1 MTFRVAEL
9 EAELEAKSRLLNTYK
24 AMLFGRRSEKAR
36 IVLDEQGCLDLGDL
50 SAIAPAPPAANDD
63 PAPKAA
69 NRKSRRNIGALP
81 KHLPRIINV
90 IEPDSTQCACCQCA
104 MHKIGEDVSEALDI
118 VPAILRVIATVRPKY
133 ACRACEGGIVQAPAP
148 RRMIEGSMVTTSFIA
163 WVVSQRFAWYLPV
176 YRQAQMLSGHG
187 LQIDRSTLSRMV
199 KRAAWWLDGLFDRQ
213 LRFIHSHHRIYV
225 DETRMPVLE
234 AGRGQVRIDQFWAH
248 GIDDRSWNGP
258 APPAVCYI
266 YASSRSRLEITKQ
279 LASYKG
285 VLQVDGYTAYKH
297 LVMPGREAGPIQL
310 AFCLA
315 HLRRRFVDLHKST
328 KSPLTEQF
336 IALFGQVYRIEAD
349 IRGTSA
355 EHRRSVRQEQSRP
368 VMEELKALCD
378 ATLPRLSAKSQLA
391 EHIRYAHDH
400 WHGLTLF
407 LEDGRIDVDSNMIE
421 RQMRPVAIG
430 RRNSLFAGNE
440 GGARS
445 WAVLASLLQTAKL
458 NGLDPF
464 TWLDDVLTRIVSGEV
479 KNNDLDQLLAWNWKP
494 AAQTPQIGMAA

>member
-213 LRFIHSHHRIYV
+213 LRFIHSHHRICV